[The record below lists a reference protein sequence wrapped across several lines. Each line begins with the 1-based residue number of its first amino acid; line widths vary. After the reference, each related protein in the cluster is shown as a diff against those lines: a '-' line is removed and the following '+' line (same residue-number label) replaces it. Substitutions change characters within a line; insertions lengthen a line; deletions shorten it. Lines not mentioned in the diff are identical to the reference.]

1 MQRQGVSS
9 RSHWPSEPD
18 SLWPCLPVQMI
29 PSVPTVMSVRSA
41 TTSCLLAATAVG
53 VSIAVTPMIADFPVY
68 AGQAGRYALAAL
80 VLTLA
85 LPVLD
90 PGRAGTRPELRQL
103 ARLGIAAATGSA
115 GFNILLVLA
124 TRHADPAAI
133 GAVVGGS
140 PVVLAVLGAPRG
152 SRRPQRG
159 VLLGALLATAGVMIL
174 QGTGHSSPTGLLL
187 ATGVLACEV
196 AFTLVAAP
204 LLPAFGPVRV
214 SVWSC
219 AIAAALLTCAALL
232 SPVPPRLPTGVE
244 AATLAYQG
252 LVMTAVA
259 FVLWYRG
266 VARLGSDRA
275 GVTMAAAPVAAAVVA
290 AAAGTGRLTLATA
303 LGAGAVALGIGLA
316 TYRRRVTSGP
326 RQASAA
332 EGCRTGS
339 PR

>member
-1 MQRQGVSS
+1 M
-9 RSHWPSEPD
+9 
-18 SLWPCLPVQMI
+18 L
-29 PSVPTVMSVRSA
+29 PSVPTVISVRSA

-53 VSIAVTPMIADFPVY
+53 ASIAVTPVIADFPVY
-68 AGQAGRYALAAL
+68 AGQAGRYALAAV

-90 PGRAGTRPELRQL
+90 PGRAGIRPDPRQL
-103 ARLGIAAATGSA
+103 ARLVIAAATGSA

-133 GAVVGGS
+133 GAVVGAS
-140 PVVLAVLGAPRG
+140 PLVLAVLGSPRG

-159 VLLGALLATAGVMIL
+159 VLLGAVLATGGVVVL

-204 LLPAFGPVRV
+204 LLGTLGPFRV

-219 AIAAALLTCAALL
+219 AIAAGLLACAALL
-232 SPVPPRLPTGVE
+232 SPVPPRIPTGTE
-244 AATLAYQG
+244 GATLLYQG

-275 GVTMAAAPVAAAVVA
+275 GVTMAAAPVAAVVVA
-290 AAAGTGRLTLATA
+290 AVAGTGRLTVATA

-316 TYRRRVTSGP
+316 TSQRMATAGP
-326 RQASAA
+326 RRASAA

-339 PR
+339 PL